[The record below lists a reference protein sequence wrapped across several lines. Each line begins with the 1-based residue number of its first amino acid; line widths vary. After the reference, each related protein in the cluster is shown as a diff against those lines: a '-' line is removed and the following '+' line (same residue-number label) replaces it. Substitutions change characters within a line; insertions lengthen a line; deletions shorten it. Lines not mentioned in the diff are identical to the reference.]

1 MPWRKYKIRS
11 GKHGPIYHISKG
23 ITVRCDVRNMWTIF
37 IDKGGERKNKTVGSG
52 RECLS
57 KAIKAAEAIAKQLDS
72 VEISK
77 PLEQANP
84 KIPLFQKY
92 SEDWLD
98 GNAGRWDYLTY
109 QRYEG
114 LLRLHIW
121 PHKSFKG
128 KTLSEISKK
137 DIKVFLSNLLKI
149 RSSATVELAHVVIY
163 GVYDEATEDEDIIE
177 ITENPASKLLSKVLP
192 PKAKRNKS
200 EPDPFDTDE
209 RARFLCHAE
218 DICSW
223 NENIMLKVML
233 FMGFRLGETLAMRLR
248 HLDLMKRLYYV
259 SQSFRQYNWGLPKKG
274 KKRFVDIPEFLAKEL
289 RQYIA
294 HMKKESFKEGK
305 GGEIDLLFPDPQE
318 SNYNPFSQRKLQRL
332 VERVCKGAKLRIRH
346 PHDLRHTYATVLLM
360 AHQSPYYVMKQMGHS
375 SISITVDIYGH
386 WIPGEGR
393 EGLEEALLGSGQEP
407 QKEMVPN
414 IAENRI

>member
-1 MPWRKYKIRS
+1 MPWQKYSPRP
-11 GKHGPIYHISKG
+11 GKYGPIYQISKG
-23 ITVRCDVRNMWTIF
+23 ITVRRDSRGKWTIF
-37 IDKGGERKNKTVGSG
+37 IEKGGVRKNKTIGSG
-52 RECLS
+52 KENRS
-57 KAIKAAEAIAKQLDS
+57 KAIMAAEAIVKQLDS
-72 VEISK
+72 LEPNK
-77 PLEQANP
+77 PSEQRIP
-84 KIPLFQKY
+84 KTPLFQKY
-92 SEDWLD
+92 SEEWLE
-98 GNAGRWDYLTY
+98 GNAGRWDYQTY

-128 KTLSEISKK
+128 KTLCEISKK
-137 DIKVFLSNLLKI
+137 DIKVFLGNLLKI

-163 GVYDEATEDEDIIE
+163 GVYDEATEDEDIVE

-218 DICSW
+218 DICTW
-223 NENIMLKVML
+223 TENIMLKVMF

-248 HLDLMKRLYYV
+248 HLDLMKQLYHV

-289 RQYIA
+289 RQYLA
-294 HMKKESFKEGK
+294 HMKKESLKEGK

-332 VERVCKGAKLRIRH
+332 VERICKGAKLRVRH
-346 PHDLRHTYATVLLM
+346 PPHDLRHTYATVLLM

-393 EGLEEALLGSGQEP
+393 EGLEEALLGSGQEQ
-407 QKEMVPN
+407 QKETVPN
-414 IAENRI
+414 IV